1 MGGEIKIIFFG
12 TAAQAAGRTEEN
24 LAATDTAALR
34 SQLHEKYPALARI
47 PYRMA
52 LNKSLLKAESALK
65 TDDIIAILPPFQGG

>member
-1 MGGEIKIIFFG
+1 MGGEIKVIFFG
-12 TAAQAAGRTEEN
+12 TAAEAAEKTEETYT
-24 LAATDTAALR
+24 ATDTVALR
-34 SQLHEKYPALARI
+34 SQLHEKYPALSRI